1 MTPNTE
7 TFLLNQLSKP
17 GFHGGDQLGKTL
29 GISRVAVSKHMSSL
43 RKKGLPLISVA
54 GKGYAL
60 EEGISLI
67 DKERITHFIDKN
79 LHGKLAN
86 IYIHQQLDSTNSWL
100 AEQDFSE
107 NRATLCLTE
116 SQPAGRGRRDRQW
129 HSSAYRNLMF
139 SLSWRYPNWPAA
151 LSSLSLLAGLITAE
165 ALELCGVKQVK
176 IKWPNDIYLDG
187 KKLGGL
193 LVSARGEASGACDLV
208 AGIGIN
214 HHILKE
220 QGCLI
225 DQDWIDLQSA
235 GYSID
240 RNQLAALL
248 TEGFIDLLPKFET
261 QGFSPFAQ
269 SWNNRCL
276 YKGDKV
282 RLFKQSASKQSEL
295 KQDQPEIIGICMGV
309 DKEGVLKIQDDKGL
323 IIDIRDADMSMRPI

>member
-1 MTPNTE
+1 MTPDTE
-7 TFLLNQLSKP
+7 AFLLNQLSKP
-17 GFHGGDQLGKTL
+17 GFHGGDQLGKQL

-54 GKGYAL
+54 GKGYTL
-60 EEGISLI
+60 EEQINLIS
-67 DKERITHFIDKN
+67 KERITSFIDKKF
-79 LHGKLAN
+79 HKQLAD
-86 IYIHQQLDSTNSWL
+86 IHIHQQLDSTNAWL

-107 NRATLCLTE
+107 RRATLCLTE
-116 SQPAGRGRRDRQW
+116 SQPEGRGRRDRQW

-139 SLSWRYPNWPAA
+139 SLSWRYTNWPAA
-151 LSSLSLLAGLITAE
+151 LSGLSLLAGLITAE

-176 IKWPNDIYLDG
+176 IKWPNDLYLEG

-193 LVSARGEASGACDLV
+193 LVSAKGEASGACDLV
-208 AGIGIN
+208 VGIGIN
-214 HHILKE
+214 HHILNE
-220 QGCLI
+220 QGRLI

-282 RLFKQSASKQSEL
+282 RLFKQSQL
-295 KQDQPEIIGICMGV
+295 KQDQQEITGLCMGV
-309 DKEGVLKIQDDKGL
+309 DKEGVLNIQDDNGEIL
-323 IIDIRDADMSMRPI
+323 DIRDADMSMRPI